1 MSLLTKC
8 PVCGTELS
16 NEAVEKLLRGG
27 RHMATVKAQA
37 GVCHKCGEMVFDA
50 DTVERFEMLRQRLR
64 NDEVADLTPLGN
76 AYSA

>member
-8 PVCGTELS
+8 PLCGTELS
-16 NEAVEKLLRGG
+16 VETVEKLLRGG
-27 RHMATVKAQA
+27 RHMATVKVQA

-50 DTVERFEMLRQRLR
+50 DTVERFETLRARLK
-64 NDEVADLTPLGN
+64 NDEVADLTLMGN